1 MAQLVTEWVNVA
13 DNISIIA
20 RELEGLVHTPNGTK
34 EIADPFAMPMT
45 GVGSP
50 GSTVG
55 LLDGAINL
63 AFTAIEKR
71 LARPEPTV
79 AGYIVALV
87 GAYHTS
93 VDTPRNLRRAA
104 SRFNDMGRPEVAA
117 YLEERAREETG
128 HDRLALKDLRALGVP
143 GERLVA
149 NYIPDGI
156 KPLCKR
162 FDDLCAEDYPIGSI
176 GYSYSLER
184 IAALKQE
191 ADIARVRALCPDGI
205 DTTRFLR
212 SHSSLG
218 SEASHVAETIEFVS
232 PFLRMTASRSYRR
245 RMNCHCSWRRD
256 TITSSSNPRPR
267 CSKRFGRRSEKRS
280 RMVVVQPPRPL
291 KGTWLDLWRERL
303 AQSSSQSG
311 MV

>member
-1 MAQLVTEWVNVA
+1 MAQLVTEWVNVRG
-13 DNISIIA
+13 DISIIA
-20 RELEGLVHTPNGTK
+20 RESGELWFHTPSGTK
-34 EIADPFAMPMT
+34 KNLDPFATPMT
-45 GVGSP
+45 GVGSA

-63 AFTAIEKR
+63 GFVGIEKR
-71 LARPEPTV
+71 LARPDPTV
-79 AGYIVALV
+79 VGYIVALV

-104 SRFNDMGRPEVAA
+104 GRFNELGRPEVAA
-117 YLEERAREETG
+117 YLEQRAREETG

-149 NYIPDGI
+149 NFIPEGI

-162 FDDLCAEDYPIGSI
+162 FDDLCAEDYPIGCI
-176 GYSYSLER
+176 GYSYCLER

-205 DTTRFLR
+205 DATRFLR

-218 SEASHVAETIEFVS
+218 SEANHVAETIEFV
-232 PFLRMTASRSYRR
+232 ASLPANDRIR
-245 RMNCHCSWRRD
+245 
-256 TITSSSNPRPR
+256 
-267 CSKRFGRRSEKRS
+267 
-280 RMVVVQPPRPL
+280 VVQETYESSLLLAEGYNHELLKSEAEILEELQQALGEALPYRHSSRPSH
-291 KGTWLDLWRERL
+291 GEERGSRP
-303 AQSSSQSG
+303 AA
-311 MV
+311 

>member
-1 MAQLVTEWVNVA
+1 MEQLVTEWVNVTR
-13 DNISIIA
+13 NISIVA
-20 RELEGLVHTPNGTK
+20 RESGEVWFHTLSGTK
-34 EIADPFAMPMT
+34 EIADPFATPMT
-45 GVGSP
+45 GVGAA

-63 AFTAIEKR
+63 GFAAIEKR
-71 LARPEPTV
+71 LARPDPTV
-79 AGYIVALV
+79 VGYIVALV

-104 SRFNDMGRPEVAA
+104 SRFNDLGRPEVAA

-149 NYIPDGI
+149 NFIPEGI

-162 FDDLCAEDYPIGSI
+162 FDDLCAEDYPIGCI
-176 GYSYSLER
+176 GYSYCLER

-191 ADIARVRALCPDGI
+191 TDIDRVRALCPEGVDA
-205 DTTRFLR
+205 TRFLR

-218 SEASHVAETIEFVS
+218 SEANHVAETIEFV
-232 PFLRMTASRSYRR
+232 ASLPANDRIKVVQETYESSLLLAGGYNHELLKSEAE
-245 RMNCHCSWRRD
+245 MLKELQQALGETLPYGH
-256 TITSSSNPRPR
+256 SSSPSHGEERGPRP
-267 CSKRFGRRSEKRS
+267 
-280 RMVVVQPPRPL
+280 
-291 KGTWLDLWRERL
+291 
-303 AQSSSQSG
+303 AA
-311 MV
+311 

>member
-1 MAQLVTEWVNVA
+1 MTQLVTEWVNA
-13 DNISIIA
+13 TGDISIIA
-20 RELEGLVHTPNGTK
+20 RESGEVWFHTPSGTK
-34 EIADPFAMPMT
+34 EKVDPFATPMT
-45 GVGSP
+45 GAGAA

-63 AFTAIEKR
+63 GFVGIEKR

-104 SRFNDMGRPEVAA
+104 GRFNELGRPEVAA

-149 NYIPDGI
+149 NFIPEGI

-162 FDDLCAEDYPIGSI
+162 FDDLCAEDYPIGCI
-176 GYSYSLER
+176 GYSYCLER

-205 DTTRFLR
+205 DATRFLR

-218 SEASHVAETIEFVS
+218 SEASHVAETIEFV
-232 PFLRMTASRSYRR
+232 ASLPAKDR
-245 RMNCHCSWRRD
+245 
-256 TITSSSNPRPR
+256 I
-267 CSKRFGRRSEKRS
+267 K
-280 RMVVVQPPRPL
+280 VVQETYESSLILAEGYNHELLKSETEILEEIRKAIGEALPYGRGSAPSNIEEHVARPV
-291 KGTWLDLWRERL
+291 
-303 AQSSSQSG
+303 A
-311 MV
+311 